1 MPLFYQLNVNKNT
14 RLAIWH
20 IEESES
26 FFLKKVMLKKE
37 ITHPHKRL
45 QHLAGRYL
53 LPFLFTDFP
62 NEEIL
67 IADSMKPYLK
77 DEIYHFSISHCGN
90 FAAAIVSKTQRVGID
105 IEIFTDKVLKIK
117 DKFLN
122 KEEVLFVEKYKLNKA
137 LLTTLWCAKEAAFKW
152 YSFGKVD
159 FKNNILLQPFNFN
172 KEGDIPV
179 IFAKS
184 HENIL
189 LTTNFKLFENLSLA
203 WIVV

>member
-1 MPLFYQLNVNKNT
+1 MPLFYQFAVNKNT

-20 IEESES
+20 IEENES
-26 FFLKKVMLKKE
+26 FFLKKVTLKKE

-67 IADSMKPYLK
+67 IADSKKPYLK
-77 DEIYHFSISHCGN
+77 DEAYHFSISHCGN

-105 IEIFTDKVLKIK
+105 IEIFTDKVFKIK

-122 KEEVLFVEKYKLNKA
+122 KEEALFAEKYKYNKA
-137 LLTTLWCAKEAAFKW
+137 LLTTLWCVKEAAFKW

-159 FKNNILLQPFNFN
+159 FKNNILLQPFIFN
-172 KEGDIPV
+172 KEGDISTV
-179 IFAKS
+179 FAKS
-184 HENIL
+184 NENIS